1 MKFTYDEKTNT
12 YTLDTETRQ
21 VMLTGEEVAFIQEQ
35 LKIMNLRYDVEEAVK
50 FMIEE
55 EEIDIS
61 AYTDTEDALVDEVMI
76 DLVDTMD
83 CRDGE
88 VPDENE
94 IRDRIRDTLEYYE
107 GNRW

>member
-12 YTLDTETRQ
+12 YTLDSENRQ
-21 VMLTGEEVAFIQEQ
+21 IILTGEEVAFFQEH
-35 LKIMNLRYDVEEAVK
+35 LKIINLRYDVEEAVK

-61 AYTDTEDALVDEVMI
+61 AYTDTEGTLVDEVMS
-76 DLVDTMD
+76 DLIDTMN

-94 IRDRIRDTLEYYE
+94 IRDRIRETMEYYE
-107 GNRW
+107 RNRW